1 MAFSVSG
8 LVDYINQTSTELLTA
23 LHYEGT
29 SSKYTTPYAG
39 VQKSNALQL
48 FSITAYPQS
57 PATGCSMVAS
67 GAATF
72 THREI
77 TVEKIGYRDELCM
90 DDLLPKWTQML
101 LAPGAAG
108 EDEITAQLAGQIN
121 SELKAWI
128 MQHIETADWQGN
140 DASGDAI
147 LNMYNGWIKII
158 DTANTSIAGNTGSVA
173 AGTGITASN
182 VVAIVNAMCGAR
194 TEALKHSTEQH
205 LYVGTEV
212 FDLYVGAL
220 ATANLYHVDATSWV
234 DYQMSVVGKNVTIV
248 GVPGLS
254 GTNRL
259 FLGQKKNFIYGFDLL
274 SDTDQIVWKILESD
288 KMRYT
293 AKFKRGTQVAYPSE
307 IVQFK
312 FV

>member
-1 MAFSVSG
+1 
-8 LVDYINQTSTELLTA
+8 
-23 LHYEGT
+23 
-29 SSKYTTPYAG
+29 
-39 VQKSNALQL
+39 
-48 FSITAYPQS
+48 
-57 PATGCSMVAS
+57 
-67 GAATF
+67 
-72 THREI
+72 
-77 TVEKIGYRDELCM
+77 
-90 DDLLPKWTQML
+90 
-101 LAPGAAG
+101 
-108 EDEITAQLAGQIN
+108 
-121 SELKAWI
+121 
-128 MQHIETADWQGN
+128 
-140 DASGDAI
+140 
-147 LNMYNGWIKII
+147 
-158 DTANTSIAGNTGSVA
+158 
-173 AGTGITASN
+173 
-182 VVAIVNAMCGAR
+182 MCGAR